1 MSHSQTHSPL
11 QEAVPTARGE
21 GLQRAARSA
30 APKVLVTG
38 AYGYTGGRIAQA
50 LARGGGAEVWL
61 GSRNA
66 LQGAPA
72 WLPQARPVML
82 DWQSPESLQRACA
95 GADAIVH
102 LAAMNEI
109 DSARDPAAA
118 LDVNARQTLRLLDA
132 AIAAKVPR
140 ILYMSTAHV
149 YGAPLRG
156 QIDER
161 TLPRPLHPYA
171 ITHRVAEDFMLAA
184 LDAGKI
190 EALVLRL
197 SNGFGA
203 PAHADVNRW
212 TLLANDLCRQAVI
225 EGSLT
230 LSSSGLARRDFVTL
244 EDVSRAVVH
253 ALSLPAHQLADGLFN
268 LGGDAAMRVI
278 DMAELIAARCEPV
291 LGVRV
296 PVRRAAPLQDER
308 SDELLF
314 SCAKLQGTGFTLMRN
329 HAAEIDATLRL
340 CAAAFG
346 AADLRARA

>member
-1 MSHSQTHSPL
+1 MRHSAT
-11 QEAVPTARGE
+11 PTAPRDVPRE
-21 GLQRAARSA
+21 ATRSA
-30 APKVLVTG
+30 IRGATPRVLVTG
-38 AYGYTGGRIAQA
+38 AYGYVGGRIAQA
-50 LARGGGAEVWL
+50 LAHGGGAEVWL
-61 GSRNA
+61 GTRNTR
-66 LQGAPA
+66 QGAPA
-72 WLPQARPVML
+72 WLPQARPVTL
-82 DWQSPESLQRACA
+82 DWQSPASLQRACA

-118 LDVNARQTLRLLDA
+118 LDVNARQTLHLLDA

-156 QIDER
+156 PIDER
-161 TLPRPLHPYA
+161 TLPRPRHPYA
-171 ITHRVAEDFMLAA
+171 ITHKVAEDFMLAA

-212 TLLANDLCRQAVI
+212 TLLANDLCRQAVV

-244 EDVSRAVVH
+244 DDVSRAVLHVLH
-253 ALSLPAHQLADGLFN
+253 LPARQLADGLVN

-278 DMAELIAARCEPV
+278 DMAELSAARCEAV

-296 PVRRAAPLQDER
+296 PVRRAAPRQDER

-314 SCAKLQGTGFTLMRN
+314 SCAKLQGTGFTLTRN
-329 HAAEIDATLRL
+329 HEAEIDATLRL

-346 AADLRARA
+346 AVGAARRA

>member
-1 MSHSQTHSPL
+1 MSHSAT
-11 QEAVPTARGE
+11 PTAPRHADGA
-21 GLQRAARSA
+21 LPRRAALR
-30 APKVLVTG
+30 VLVTG

-50 LARGGGAEVWL
+50 LAHGGGAEVLL
-61 GSRNA
+61 GTRHT
-66 LQGAPA
+66 LQRAPA
-72 WLPQARPVML
+72 WLPSARPVTL
-82 DWQSPESLQRACA
+82 DWQSPASLQRACT

-109 DSARDPAAA
+109 DSARDAAAA
-118 LDVNARQTLRLLDA
+118 LDVNARQTLHLLDA

-161 TLPRPLHPYA
+161 TLPRPRHPYA
-171 ITHRVAEDFMLAA
+171 ITHKVAEDFMLAA

-190 EALVLRL
+190 EAVVLRL

-203 PAHADVNRW
+203 PAHAEVNRW
-212 TLLANDLCRQAVI
+212 TLLVNDLCRQAVA

-244 EDVSRAVVH
+244 EDVSRAVQHVLH
-253 ALSLPAHQLADGLFN
+253 LPAPKLADGLFN
-268 LGGDAAMRVI
+268 LGGDAALQVI
-278 DMAELIAARCEPV
+278 EMAELIAARCAPV

-296 PVRRAAPLQDER
+296 PVRRAAPRQDER

-314 SCAKLQGTGFTLMRN
+314 SSNKLQGTGFTLMRN

-340 CAAAFG
+340 CAVAFG
-346 AADLRARA
+346 ADESVGRT